1 VDKPTLSQIFDQLIE
16 EHGKETVWEMAQ
28 DKCKGAVGRPEKKD
42 EDTILFL
49 IEARVRQLGQPRKTA
64 IRHVLA
70 DMGLPHDDKEVERVR
85 TLSNTRA
92 KWVADAIEANPDC
105 FKLAPIRLGNLPP
118 DMPKPIFD
126 AEELMKKDVE

>member
-1 VDKPTLSQIFDQLIE
+1 MDKPTLSQKFDQMIE
-16 EHGKETVWEMAQ
+16 EHGKESVWEMAQ
-28 DKCKGAVGRPEKKD
+28 EKCKGDVGRPEKKD

-49 IEARVRQLGQPRKTA
+49 IEARVRQLGQPRMTA

-70 DMGLPHDDKEVERVR
+70 QHGLPTDKKEINRVR
-85 TLSNTRA
+85 TLSIARA
-92 KWVADAIEANPDC
+92 KRDADIIEAHD
-105 FKLAPIRLGNLPP
+105 FKRGPIRLGNLPP